1 VGRGLELTAKGL
13 AVSLFALGACSESSG
28 EQTTPADA
36 ASAKAA
42 AIIMGTVVN
51 TENKQGVPVG
61 VRGYVD
67 PHDPNKV
74 ENGFYNQ
81 AARVPFICFE
91 IGRLGVDTDVPGPDA
106 VQWSVWYNVN
116 GGYDGKSQWLPQPY
130 VQTDAA
136 LPRC

>member
-1 VGRGLELTAKGL
+1 LE
-13 AVSLFALGACSESSG
+13 
-28 EQTTPADA
+28 
-36 ASAKAA
+36 SATKAA
-42 AIIMGTVVN
+42 HVIMGTVVN

-74 ENGFYNQ
+74 ENGFYSQ
-81 AARVPFICFE
+81 GARVSFVCFE
-91 IGRLGVDTDVPGPDA
+91 IGRLGVDADVPGPDP

-116 GGYDGKSQWLPQPY
+116 GGHEGKPQWLPQPY